1 MIEATGHTT
10 IARPIEEVF
19 DYVADARNEPKWLPG
34 AERVEKTT
42 SGPVGLGTMF
52 EGVYARAGRVS
63 LEIVE
68 FDRPRRLTF
77 RARARIVRFDDA
89 VSLTEQDDGTHL
101 DARMDAQPVG
111 VMRVFAP
118 LIARTMKKQFA
129 ANWDTLRDAL
139 EPDGSY

>member
-139 EPDGSY
+139 QPDGSY

>member
-19 DYVADARNEPKWLPG
+19 DYVADARNEPNWLPG

-42 SGPVGLGTMF
+42 PGPVGLGTTF

-77 RARARIVRFDDA
+77 RARSRIVRFDDA
-89 VSLTEQDDGTHL
+89 VSLTEQDGGTHL
-101 DARMDAQPVG
+101 NARMDAQPVG
-111 VMRVFAP
+111 VMRLFAP
-118 LIARTMKKQFA
+118 LIAGTMKKQFA

-139 EPDGSY
+139 EPGGS